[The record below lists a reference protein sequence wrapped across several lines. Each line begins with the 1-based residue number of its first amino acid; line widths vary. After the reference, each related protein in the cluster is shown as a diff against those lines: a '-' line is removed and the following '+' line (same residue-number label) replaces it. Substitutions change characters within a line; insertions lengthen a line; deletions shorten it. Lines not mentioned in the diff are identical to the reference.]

1 MALPPNRREQVAR
14 TIATS
19 PLVKTALAGGDPNWG
34 RILAAAGRAGVPFRP
49 ERAAIR
55 MAGIHVYER
64 GRALPFDEG
73 VAHEKLMEPNI
84 SIVDGFARGK
94 RARSRL
100 DLRLYRGI
108 RAYQRELSHIN
119 AQATLRVARSKI
131 SWINV

>member
-1 MALPPNRREQVAR
+1 MARRSSGR
-14 TIATS
+14 GTS
-19 PLVKTALAGGDPNWG
+19 GAHDCHFSAGKNCAGGGDPNWG

-55 MAGIHVYER
+55 MAGIHVY
-64 GRALPFDEG
+64 RARPSS
-73 VAHEKLMEPNI
+73 AHSTKARHTKNSGAEHPDC
-84 SIVDGFARGK
+84 DGFARGK
-94 RARSRL
+94 RPRARL

-108 RAYQRELSHIN
+108 RAHQRELSHLS

>member
-1 MALPPNRREQVAR
+1 VAR

-19 PLVKTALAGGDPNWG
+19 PLAKTALAGGDPNWG

-73 VAHEKLMEPNI
+73 VAHEKLLEPNI
-84 SIVDGFARGK
+84 SIAMDLRAGK
-94 RARSRL
+94 GRARVWTC
-100 DLRLYRGI
+100 DFTAEYV
-108 RAYQRELSHIN
+108 HIN
-119 AQATLRVARSKI
+119 ASYRT
-131 SWINV
+131 